1 MRHFSP
7 KELLAFSF
15 ITKDLMTVQRLFPA
29 VPGSG
34 GGGRLREPVGRRFGA
49 GFGRFLST
57 ETDCKVNFLAVPDA
71 VFES

>member
-7 KELLAFSF
+7 KELMAFSF

-29 VPGSG
+29 VPGS

-57 ETDCKVNFLAVPDA
+57 ETDRKVNLLAVPEA

>member
-7 KELLAFSF
+7 KELMAFSF
-15 ITKDLMTVQRLFPA
+15 VTKDLMTVQRLFPA

-34 GGGRLREPVGRRFGA
+34 GLRGVVWRRFGA

-57 ETDCKVNFLAVPDA
+57 ETDRKVNFLAVPEA
-71 VFES
+71 AFES